1 MEIIK
6 QFQIFCTNNHQSMK
20 VQEVNLKRRPLILK
34 KPIEHLKE
42 VPAWLT
48 IFIHCYTRYKILLQC
63 FAVALQRT
71 PSKNTLRHHIHE
83 SFTCLPL
90 ATCRLQNL
98 LEFPTAKAPLDHNQL
113 SKFLINYD
121 VEMLLDLMDV
131 IETMEIASVNISVN
145 DSSLLD
151 ANQIMEFTFA
161 KLNLISQLLEKECLT
176 TCQKV

>member
-1 MEIIK
+1 MW
-6 QFQIFCTNNHQSMK
+6 NSLSS
-20 VQEVNLKRRPLILK
+20 EVCLWRRPLILK
-34 KPIEHLKE
+34 NPIEHLKE

-145 DSSLLD
+145 DSFLLD
-151 ANQIMEFTFA
+151 ANQILEFAFA
-161 KLNLISQLLEKECLT
+161 KPHKNQAIIAKILHEQLVERFDERRNSSSVVAK
-176 TCQKV
+176 Q